1 MRSKTTVKFRKA
13 FAALPEQVHSKGG
26 TMKIL
31 RHIGSL
37 AFVLGL
43 FTAIFV
49 GVPWHVTVADDPVV
63 PWWLRIALFCLLGGI
78 LLVMLTVALEQKKS
92 KTSGEGSSLTKSQLR
107 VLLLNSAEIPGRQI
121 TEILGLVQ
129 GHTVF
134 AIWLGKDLSAIVR
147 LILGGE
153 LTEYTEMM
161 GRARTAATNR
171 MIAQAA
177 EMDADAIINIRY
189 MTTSVVG
196 SAAELLVYGTAV
208 KFSE

>member
-1 MRSKTTVKFRKA
+1 MKT
-13 FAALPEQVHSKGG
+13 
-26 TMKIL
+26 L

-37 AFVLGL
+37 VFVLGL
-43 FTAIFV
+43 FVSIFA
-49 GVPWHVTVADDPVV
+49 GMPWYVMVADDPAV
-63 PWWLRIALFCLLGGI
+63 PWWLRIAVFCLLGGI
-78 LLVMLTVALEQKKS
+78 LVVLVTLALEQKRNATPAETPEQIES
-92 KTSGEGSSLTKSQLR
+92 ERT
-107 VLLLNSAEIPGRQI
+107 VLLLNSDEVPGQQVS
-121 TEILGLVQ
+121 EVLGLVQ

-161 GRARTAATNR
+161 GSARSTATNR
-171 MIAQAA
+171 MINQAA
-177 EMDADAIINIRY
+177 EKGADAVINVRY

-208 KFSE
+208 KLS

>member
-1 MRSKTTVKFRKA
+1 
-13 FAALPEQVHSKGG
+13 
-26 TMKIL
+26 MKIL
-31 RHIGSL
+31 RQVGSV

-43 FTAIFV
+43 FTTLFA
-49 GVPWHVTVADDPVV
+49 GLPWHVMVADDPVV
-63 PWWLRIALFCLLGGI
+63 PWWLRIAIFSLLGGI
-78 LLVMLTVALEQKKS
+78 FVVLVSLAIEQKINKVS
-92 KTSGEGSSLTKSQLR
+92 VEEQVSSESDSTI
-107 VLLLNSAEIPGRQI
+107 LLLNSDVIPEREI

-161 GRARTAATNR
+161 GSARSTATER
-171 MIAQAA
+171 MKSKAVK
-177 EMDADAIINIRY
+177 MGADAVINVRY

-208 KFSE
+208 KLSKT